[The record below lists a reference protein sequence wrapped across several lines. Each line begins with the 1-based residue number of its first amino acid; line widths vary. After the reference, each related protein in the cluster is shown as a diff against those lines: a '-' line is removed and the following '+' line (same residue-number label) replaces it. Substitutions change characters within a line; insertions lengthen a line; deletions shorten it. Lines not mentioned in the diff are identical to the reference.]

1 MVTTPTARQRA
12 TQPRRGRKTA
22 QVILR
27 VTPEQKDLFQ
37 EAAIASGRTIT
48 DFATEALQEK
58 ALQIVR
64 NQQDLVVWR
73 LSRADA
79 LAFAEAVLN
88 SGEPDEQM
96 RADYA
101 KYLEMKH
108 LRRET
113 SAETGN
119 Q

>member
-1 MVTTPTARQRA
+1 MASTNSGPRTVRS
-12 TQPRRGRKTA
+12 RRGRKTA

-27 VTPEQKDLFQ
+27 VTPEQKELFT
-37 EAAIASGRTIT
+37 EAATASGRTIT

-64 NQQDLVVWR
+64 DQQDLVVWR

-79 LAFAEAVLN
+79 LAFAEAVLDP
-88 SGEPDEQM
+88 GEPDDRM

-101 KYLEMKH
+101 KYLELKN
-108 LRRET
+108 LRRPAT
-113 SAETGN
+113 S
-119 Q
+119 